1 MAQSQKKAQKMGM
14 ICPIGIDCITGGAE
28 KKCPP
33 KLSCC
38 NFLHQSFCIFSNERS
53 PSPSSRESNRKSLK
67 DRKSSNKDFE
77 TEEDNDKTS
86 NSGRSK
92 RASSRKDKTNT

>member
-1 MAQSQKKAQKMGM
+1 MINTIKDTKIPKFHQNLLRLQPSEVEMVQSQKKAQKMGM

-38 NFLHQSFCIFSNERS
+38 NFSINLFVFSAMKEVRRLHQENQIER
-53 PSPSSRESNRKSLK
+53 
-67 DRKSSNKDFE
+67 
-77 TEEDNDKTS
+77 
-86 NSGRSK
+86 
-92 RASSRKDKTNT
+92 A